1 MFSGEVDVAFV
12 SFCSGRKEGNCLEAR
27 GFVLMFV
34 TMVLFKLFNA
44 TKKNHISYEMFYMN
58 DKKCAVTFYTTQFFL
73 INIKS
78 YAKF

>member
-12 SFCSGRKEGNCLEAR
+12 SFCSGGKEGNCLEAR

-44 TKKNHISYEMFYMN
+44 TKNIFRM
-58 DKKCAVTFYTTQFFL
+58 KCFT
-73 INIKS
+73 
-78 YAKF
+78 